1 MAIAHKSNFRHLLYP
16 IHLIFTQASTLFHSN
31 SRTNI
36 EQYSWIYLTFA
47 PIITFKY
54 KPMIH
59 FFKKPVSH
67 IALPEKF
74 TYPFQYTPHPLCVLA
89 AEEVKEYIASRK
101 EWQKELTL
109 GKMFGVLVVQETE
122 KATDEVTKQE
132 TNEENRI
139 GYLAAFSGNLAGKN
153 LHVYFVPPVYD
164 LLQPQG
170 FFKMEEEQISAINI
184 RINEL
189 ENSASYLESKEMWKI
204 ETDQAQAE
212 LNQVKAELKAAKEA
226 REIRRQ
232 SSAGISEEE
241 QAALIRESQYQKAEY
256 KRKEKLWKK
265 QLEERE
271 AEVNRFK
278 GEIERLKTER
288 KERSAA
294 LQRKL
299 FGQFRLLNAKG
310 EVKDLSTMFEQT
322 VQKVPP
328 GGAGE
333 CALPKLLQYAY
344 LHHLKPL
351 AMAEFW
357 WGDSPK
363 NEIRHHGYYYPSCKG
378 KCEPILRHML
388 QGLEVDENPLLDN
401 IHKDTKLE
409 IVFEDECLMVI
420 NKPAGMLS
428 VPGKAEDMDS
438 VYHHLKKKYPDA
450 TGPMIVHRLD
460 MATSGLLLVAK
471 TKEAHRNLQAQFE
484 NRSIKKRYIA
494 LLDGV
499 IAETEETT
507 PPTTGKPEKT
517 GRIELPLCLNPL
529 DRPRQIVS
537 EEYGKEAITEYQI
550 ATHPN
555 SKKYTRI
562 IFYPLTGRTHQ
573 LRVHAAHPQ
582 GLNCPILGDE
592 LYGKKADRLYLHAEY
607 IEFRHPVYGDIIC
620 IQKEPDF

>member
-1 MAIAHKSNFRHLLYP
+1 
-16 IHLIFTQASTLFHSN
+16 
-31 SRTNI
+31 
-36 EQYSWIYLTFA
+36 
-47 PIITFKY
+47 
-54 KPMIH
+54 MIH
-59 FFKKPVSH
+59 FFKKSVSH

-74 TYPFQYTPHPLCVLA
+74 TYPFHYTPHPLCVLA

-101 EWQKELTL
+101 EWQEELAL
-109 GKMFGVLVVQETE
+109 GKMFGVLVVLQKTE
-122 KATDEVTKQE
+122 GTTDKVKEEGTD
-132 TNEENRI
+132 EENRI

-153 LHVYFVPPVYD
+153 LHSYFVPPVYD

-170 FFKMEEEQISAINI
+170 FFKIEEEQISAINI

-189 ENSASYLESKEMWKI
+189 ENSASYLESKEKWEI
-204 ETDQAQAE
+204 ETGQAQAE
-212 LNQVKAELKAAKEA
+212 LNQAKAELKAAKES

-232 SSAGISEEE
+232 SPDGISEEE

-256 KRKEKLWKK
+256 KRKEKSWKK
-265 QLEERE
+265 RLEERE
-271 AEVNRFK
+271 AEVHRFK
-278 GEIERLKTER
+278 DEIERLKAER

-294 LQRKL
+294 LQQKL
-299 FGQFRLLNAKG
+299 FGEFRMLNAVG
-310 EVKDLSTMFEQT
+310 EVKDLCTIFEQT

-344 LHHLKPL
+344 LHQLKPL

-378 KCEPILRHML
+378 KCEPILQHML

-401 IHKDTKLE
+401 VHKDTRLE
-409 IVFEDECLMVI
+409 IVFEDEWLLVI

-438 VYHHLKKKYPDA
+438 VYHRLKKKYPDA

-471 TKEAHRNLQAQFE
+471 TKEAHRHLQAQFE

-499 IAETEETT
+499 IAETERAATQTTETPQKT
-507 PPTTGKPEKT
+507 EIPHTIGVPEKTVAPEKT
-517 GRIELPLCLNPL
+517 GRISLPLCLNPL
-529 DRPRQIVS
+529 DRPRQMVS
-537 EEYGKEAITEYQI
+537 EEHGKEAVTEYQI
-550 ATHPN
+550 IAK
-555 SKKYTRI
+555 SEKYTRI
-562 IFYPLTGRTHQ
+562 AFYPLTGRTHQ
-573 LRVHAAHPQ
+573 LRVHAAHPK

-607 IEFRHPVYGDIIC
+607 IEFSHPVYGDIIC
-620 IQKEPDF
+620 IQKAPDF